1 MFRAIPRGILAAL
14 TAALLATASAA
25 YAQQKDFKPH
35 VGQQGKDVVWVPT
48 PDEVVERMLNVAQV
62 GPEDYV
68 IDLGAGDGKIAIAAA
83 KKFGARALGIEYNP
97 DMVALAQRNAQAAGV
112 LGKAQIVR
120 GDIFATDFTQA
131 TVLTL
136 YLLPS
141 LNIKLRPQILAM
153 RPGTRVV
160 AHAFNMEDW
169 EPDETSDVEGRRV
182 YLWIVPASVAGRWTL
197 ELSGAGGSEKLSVN
211 IDQKFQRIEG
221 VAYLGSTLAG
231 LREPRLSGFRIGF
244 AYVDNHGVRR
254 DFSGRVSGGT
264 MEGSFRT
271 DSGAEGRWTAARKQ
285 G

>member
-1 MFRAIPRGILAAL
+1 
-14 TAALLATASAA
+14 
-25 YAQQKDFKPH
+25 
-35 VGQQGKDVVWVPT
+35 
-48 PDEVVERMLNVAQV
+48 
-62 GPEDYV
+62 
-68 IDLGAGDGKIAIAAA
+68 
-83 KKFGARALGIEYNP
+83 
-97 DMVALAQRNAQAAGV
+97 MVALAQRNAQAAGV
-112 LGKAQIVR
+112 LGKAQIVQ
-120 GDIFATDFTQA
+120 GDIFVTDFTQA

-141 LNIKLRPQILAM
+141 LNLKLRPQILAM

-197 ELSGAGGSEKLSVN
+197 ELSGAGGSEKLGVN

-244 AYVDNHGVRR
+244 AYVDNQGLRR
-254 DFSGRVSGGT
+254 DFTGRVSGGT

-271 DSGAEGRWTAARKQ
+271 DRGGEARWAAPQEQ
-285 G
+285 GERRPPE

>member
-1 MFRAIPRGILAAL
+1 MSRAIPKGILSALAAAL
-14 TAALLATASAA
+14 FALAPAA

-48 PDEVVERMLNVAQV
+48 PDEVVERMLNAAQTK
-62 GPEDYV
+62 PEDYV

-83 KKFGARALGIEYNP
+83 KKFGARSLGVEYNP
-97 DMVALAQRNAQAAGV
+97 DMVGLAQRNAQAAGV
-112 LGKAQIVR
+112 LGKAQIVQ
-120 GDIFATDFTQA
+120 GDIFTTDFTQA
-131 TVLTL
+131 TVLTM

-141 LNIKLRPQILAM
+141 LNMKLRPQILAM

-160 AHAFNMEDW
+160 THAFNMEDW
-169 EPDETSDVEGRRV
+169 EPDETSDVDGRRV
-182 YLWIVPASVAGRWTL
+182 YLWVVPASVTGRWAM
-197 ELSGAGGSEKLSVN
+197 ELSGAGASEKISLN
-211 IDQKFQRIEG
+211 LDQRYQKIEG

-254 DFSGRVSGGT
+254 DFTGRVTGGT

-271 DSGAEGRWTAARKQ
+271 DGGAEGRWTATKK
-285 G
+285 

>member
-1 MFRAIPRGILAAL
+1 MFRAIPKGILSALAAAL
-14 TAALLATASAA
+14 FALAPAA

-48 PDEVVERMLNVAQV
+48 PDEVVERMLNAAQTK
-62 GPEDYV
+62 PEDYV

-83 KKFGARALGIEYNP
+83 KKFGARSLGVEYNP

-112 LGKAQIVR
+112 QGKAQIVQ
-120 GDIFATDFTQA
+120 GDIFTTDFTQA
-131 TVLTL
+131 TVLTM

-141 LNIKLRPQILAM
+141 LNMKLRPQILAM

-160 AHAFNMEDW
+160 THAFNMEDW
-169 EPDETSDVEGRRV
+169 EPDEASDVDGRRV
-182 YLWIVPASVAGRWTL
+182 YLWVVPASVAGRWAM
-197 ELSGAGGSEKLSVN
+197 ELSGAGASEKISVN
-211 IDQKFQRIEG
+211 LDQRYQKIEG

-231 LREPRLSGFRIGF
+231 LREPRLSGFRIAF

-254 DFSGRVSGGT
+254 DFTGRVTGGT

-271 DSGAEGRWTAARKQ
+271 DGGQDGRWSATKK
-285 G
+285 

>member
-1 MFRAIPRGILAAL
+1 MFRAIPKGILSALAAAL
-14 TAALLATASAA
+14 FALAPAA

-48 PDEVVERMLNVAQV
+48 PDEVVERMLNMAQAK
-62 GPEDYV
+62 PEDYV

-83 KKFGARALGIEYNP
+83 KKFGARSLGVEYNP
-97 DMVALAQRNAQAAGV
+97 DMAALAQRNAQAAGV
-112 LGKAQIVR
+112 GGKAQIVQ
-120 GDIFATDFTQA
+120 GDIFTTDFTQA
-131 TVLTL
+131 TVLTM

-141 LNIKLRPQILAM
+141 LNMRLRPQILAM

-160 AHAFNMEDW
+160 THAFNMEDW
-169 EPDETSDVEGRRV
+169 EPDETSDVDGRRV
-182 YLWIVPASVAGRWTL
+182 YLWVVPAGVAGRWAM
-197 ELSGAGGSEKLSVN
+197 ELSGAGGSEKISLN
-211 IDQKFQRIEG
+211 LDQKYQRIEG

-254 DFSGRVSGGT
+254 DFTGRVTGAT

-271 DSGAEGRWTAARKQ
+271 DGGAEGRWTAAKK
-285 G
+285 

>member
-1 MFRAIPRGILAAL
+1 MFRAIPKGIVSALAA
-14 TAALLATASAA
+14 ALFALAPAA

-48 PDEVVERMLNVAQV
+48 PDEVVERMLNMAQTKA
-62 GPEDYV
+62 EDYV

-83 KKFGARALGIEYNP
+83 KKFGARSTGIEYNP
-97 DMVALAQRNAQAAGV
+97 DMAALAQRNAQTAGV
-112 LGKAQIVR
+112 GGKAQIVQ
-120 GDIFATDFTQA
+120 GDIFVSDFTQA
-131 TVLTL
+131 TVLTM

-141 LNIKLRPQILAM
+141 LNMKLRPQILAM

-160 AHAFNMEDW
+160 THAFNMEDW
-169 EPDETSDVEGRRV
+169 EPDESSDVEGRRV
-182 YLWIVPASVAGRWTL
+182 YLWIVPANVSGRWAM
-197 ELSGAGGSEKLSVN
+197 ELSGAGGSDKLSLN
-211 IDQKFQRIEG
+211 LDQKFQKIEG

-254 DFSGRVSGGT
+254 DFTGRVTGGN

-271 DSGAEGRWTAARKQ
+271 DAGQEGRWSATKK
-285 G
+285 